1 MRIIIAASLFLS
13 TVLLPAQTVTKGQGA
28 TLEARS
34 ESSNPLAMSAASDP
48 STDVSSTQP
57 SRRISTGVKFPKLI
71 SGPRLSVSTADF
83 PTNDVAGQHL
93 VVSFK
98 VDENG
103 VPQNLR
109 LVKSVSPSV
118 DSRILSAV
126 SAYRFEPGTLDDQKV
141 AVDVNLV
148 VNFQLR

>member
-1 MRIIIAASLFLS
+1 MRRIIAASLFLS
-13 TVLLPAQTVTKGQGA
+13 TVLLPAQTVTKGQGG

-34 ESSNPLAMSAASDP
+34 ESPNPLALSASADP
-48 STDVSSTQP
+48 STDVGSSQP

-71 SGPRLSVSTADF
+71 SGPSLSVSTADF
-83 PTNDVAGQHL
+83 PTKDVAGQH
-93 VVSFK
+93 VIVSFK

-103 VPQNLR
+103 VPQNVH
-109 LVKSVSPSV
+109 LVKSVCPSV

-141 AVDVNLV
+141 AVDINLV
-148 VNFQLR
+148 VNFQPR